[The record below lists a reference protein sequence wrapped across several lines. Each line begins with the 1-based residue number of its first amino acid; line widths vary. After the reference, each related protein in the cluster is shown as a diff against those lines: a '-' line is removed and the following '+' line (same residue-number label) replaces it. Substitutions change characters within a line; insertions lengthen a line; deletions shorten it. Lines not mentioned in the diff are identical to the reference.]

1 MNKEMKAK
9 LIGIAKQNIQKG
21 SSSNEINHAIRV
33 LINAEFIARKE
44 GGDLDV
50 IVPSAL
56 FHDIFWY
63 PKGHSKFNY
72 GPYESAGF
80 AVKVLNKING
90 YPHEKIPK
98 VYSTIKQ
105 CSLNKS
111 IKPDSIEAKILRDA
125 DRLDVTGATSLT
137 RIISSMDQADCNV
150 FNFSKGTIE
159 RIKSTKLDF
168 QIDLLYSSIVKVTD
182 LMHTTTGKT
191 LAEKRTNILKKYMM
205 YLN

>member
-9 LIGIAKQNIQKG
+9 LIRIAKQNIQKD

-33 LINAEFIARKE
+33 LIKAEFIAKKE

-125 DRLDVTGATSLT
+125 DRLDVTGSISLT
-137 RIISSMDQADCNV
+137 RTISSMDQADCKV
-150 FNFSKGTIE
+150 FNFDKGTIE
-159 RIKSTKLDF
+159 RLDKKLDF
-168 QIDLLYSSIVKVTD
+168 KIDVLYSSIVKITD

-191 LAEKRTNILKKYMM
+191 LAEKRTNILKKYMIYM
-205 YLN
+205 N